1 MSVMERPP
9 GGKLSG
15 AGHSSRGKTGSKR
28 ELQMRRVGTEKGEA
42 RGSGVRSNTV
52 AKALTQTVE
61 KGENRGFSKD
71 SLTGQSELNRKC
83 P

>member
-1 MSVMERPP
+1 
-9 GGKLSG
+9 
-15 AGHSSRGKTGSKR
+15 
-28 ELQMRRVGTEKGEA
+28 MRRVGTEKGEA

-71 SLTGQSELNRKC
+71 SLTGQSEYEKRIKTQQAVCGAVTTHGLACDN
-83 P
+83 

>member
-1 MSVMERPP
+1 VGILAGKDRKQER
-9 GGKLSG
+9 
-15 AGHSSRGKTGSKR
+15 AAN
-28 ELQMRRVGTEKGEA
+28 EAVGTEKGEA

-71 SLTGQSELNRKC
+71 SLTGQSE
-83 P
+83 